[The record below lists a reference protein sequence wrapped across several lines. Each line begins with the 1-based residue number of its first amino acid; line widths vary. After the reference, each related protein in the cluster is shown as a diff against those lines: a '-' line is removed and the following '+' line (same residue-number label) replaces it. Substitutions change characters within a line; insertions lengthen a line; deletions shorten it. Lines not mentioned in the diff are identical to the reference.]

1 MSVCTI
7 CPRECA
13 VDRSLTQGY
22 CGARDVAHIARA
34 ALHRWEEPMISG
46 ERGSGAIFFCGCNLS
61 CIFCQNHKIN
71 HTVRG
76 IEADEY
82 ALSEIMLELQNKGA
96 HNINLV
102 TPSPH
107 VELIMRAIPVARKC
121 GLTIPM
127 VYNTN
132 AYEKTETLK
141 MLEGLIDIYLPD
153 MKYVSSKLSL
163 KYSDAENYFTVAS
176 AAIGEMYRQVGN
188 ICLDENGMAKRGL
201 LIRHMVLPGAVDDTR
216 KVLDYIS
223 ENFPKD
229 TYISVMSQYAPPHGD
244 LPKPLDRRITRGE
257 YERALDYAI
266 GKGFENVFIQKRE
279 SADNS
284 FTPNFDENGVFA
296 PIERE

>member
-13 VDRSLTQGY
+13 IDRSRTLGY
-22 CGARDVAHIARA
+22 CGAWEMAHIARA
-34 ALHRWEEPMISG
+34 ALHRWEEPIISG
-46 ERGSGAIFFCGCNLS
+46 ERGSGAIFFCGCNLN

-76 IEADEY
+76 IEADEDVL
-82 ALSEIMLELQNKGA
+82 ADIMLDLQRQGA

-107 VELIMRAIPVARKC
+107 VKLILRAVPIARKG

-132 AYEKTETLK
+132 AYEKTETLR

-153 MKYVSSKLSL
+153 MKYVSSKLSA
-163 KYSDAENYFTVAS
+163 KYSGAEDYFTVAS
-176 AAIGEMYRQVGN
+176 AAISEMYRQVGN
-188 ICLDENGMAKRGL
+188 ICLDENGMAKKGMI
-201 LIRHMVLPGAVDDTR
+201 IRHMVLPGAVDDTR
-216 KVLDYIS
+216 RVLDYIS

-229 TYISVMSQYAPPHGD
+229 IYVSVMSQYAPPHDD

-266 GKGFENVFIQKRE
+266 SKGLENVFIQKRE

-284 FTPNFDENGVFA
+284 FTPNFDGDAVFA
-296 PIERE
+296 PIKRE

>member
-1 MSVCTI
+1 MSICTI

-22 CGARDVAHIARA
+22 CGARDAAHIARA
-34 ALHRWEEPMISG
+34 ALHHWEEPIISG
-46 ERGSGAIFFCGCNLS
+46 ERGSGAIFFCGCNLN

-82 ALSEIMLELQNKGA
+82 ALSEMMLELQDKGA

-107 VELIMRAIPVARKC
+107 VELLLRSIPIARKR
-121 GLTIPM
+121 GLIIPI

-141 MLEGLIDIYLPD
+141 KLDSLIDIYLPD

-163 KYSDAENYFTVAS
+163 KYSGAEDYFTVAA
-176 AAIGEMYRQVGN
+176 AAIGEMHRQVGG
-188 ICLDENGMAKRGL
+188 ISVDESGIAKRGL
-201 LIRHMVLPGAVDDTR
+201 IIRHMVLPGAVDDTR
-216 KVLDYIS
+216 RVLDYIS

-229 TYISVMSQYAPPHGD
+229 TYISIMSQYAPPRDD

-266 GKGFENVFIQKRE
+266 SKGFENVFIQKRE

-284 FTPNFDENGVFA
+284 FTPSFDEGSVFA